1 LTTVYRLLRKP
12 FAGTP
17 FDGEGSYRYGGRW
30 SAPGTRIA
38 YTSEHLSLAMIEYL
52 VHLDPSQL
60 PIDLMLA
67 RARVPD
73 NLPKLRLRADELPSE
88 WQDYPAP
95 GSLALIGH
103 KFVRNGEAAIL
114 ILPSA
119 VAPTE
124 NNWLLNPQ
132 HPHFHEIKREDA
144 EPFHYNPRLLR
155 PKAGEA
161 SRPQK

>member
-12 FAGTP
+12 FSAIP

-38 YTSEHLSLAMIEYL
+38 YTAEHLSLAMIEYL
-52 VHLDPSQL
+52 VHLDPNH
-60 PIDLMLA
+60 PPKDLMLA
-67 RARVPD
+67 QARVPD
-73 NLPKLRLRADELPSE
+73 DLPKLQLRADELPSE

-95 GSLALIGH
+95 DSLALFGD
-103 KFVRNGEAAIL
+103 KFVRNGEAAVL

-119 VAPTE
+119 VAPTD

-132 HPHFHEIKREDA
+132 HPHSQKIELERT
-144 EPFHYNPRLLR
+144 EPFHYDPRLVR
-155 PKAGEA
+155 RKAG
-161 SRPQK
+161 K

>member
-12 FAGTP
+12 FSAIP

-38 YTSEHLSLAMIEYL
+38 YTAEHLSLAMIEYL
-52 VHLDPSQL
+52 VHLDPNH
-60 PIDLMLA
+60 PPKDLMLA
-67 RARVPD
+67 QARVPD
-73 NLPKLRLRADELPSE
+73 DLPKLQLRADELPSE

-95 GSLALIGH
+95 DSLALFGD
-103 KFVRNGEAAIL
+103 KFVRNGEAAVL

-119 VAPTE
+119 VAPTD

-132 HPHFHEIKREDA
+132 HPHSQKIELERT
-144 EPFHYNPRLLR
+144 EPFHYDPRLVSR
-155 PKAGEA
+155 KAG
-161 SRPQK
+161 K

>member
-12 FAGTP
+12 FAAAP

-38 YTSEHLSLAMIEYL
+38 YTAEHLSLAMIEYL
-52 VHLDPSQL
+52 VHLDPNH
-60 PIDLMLA
+60 PPKDLVLA
-67 RARVPD
+67 RARVPE
-73 NLPKLRLRADELPSE
+73 NLAKLQLRADELPSG
-88 WQDYPAP
+88 WQDFPAP
-95 GSLALIGH
+95 ESLALIGD
-103 KFVRNGEAAIL
+103 KFVRNGEAAVF

-132 HPHFHEIKREDA
+132 HPHFQKIELEHT
-144 EPFHYNPRLLR
+144 EPFHYDPRLLKR
-155 PKAGEA
+155 KAGE
-161 SRPQK
+161 